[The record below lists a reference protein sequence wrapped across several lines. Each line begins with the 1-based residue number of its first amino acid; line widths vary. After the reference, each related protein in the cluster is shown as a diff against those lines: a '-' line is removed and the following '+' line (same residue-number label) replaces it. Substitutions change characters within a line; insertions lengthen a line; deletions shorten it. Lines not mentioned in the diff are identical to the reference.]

1 MTRPG
6 IRCPACGEEM
16 PRGMASCRY
25 CRAPPGSS
33 GDHERFCGPGN
44 TSNSRTGVER
54 ITATVIAEC
63 SAKTRASRATS
74 GSEGKAGQTETS
86 GVASEGVITVAAIN
100 HCGSGERNAA
110 DEGQKAVR
118 RCMACQSLIVR
129 RCVVAAGSNGHARQ
143 QSFMEL

>member
-25 CRAPPGSS
+25 CRAPLAPAAITSDSAVPATHPTPEPELSESPPRSS
-33 GDHERFCGPGN
+33 PSVQRKREP
-44 TSNSRTGVER
+44 
-54 ITATVIAEC
+54 
-63 SAKTRASRATS
+63 RARRS

-143 QSFMEL
+143 QSFMES